1 MKKGE
6 IYVGKI
12 RELVFPNKG
21 IADAEGC
28 DVVVKNTLPGQEVS
42 FLLSKNKPGLK
53 EGRLVEVLQRAGNE
67 VMPDCP
73 HCAGSEDDGIMRHP
87 VCGGCS
93 FRTLPYEE
101 ELKLKERMA
110 LDVIGRALKQH
121 AADAEADAGA
131 DAGTGTASD
140 AGEYAAGVLS
150 EVYEGITGSPD
161 SDGYRNKME
170 FSFGNEV
177 KDGPLTLGM
186 HVSGH
191 FMDVTDTPECRIV
204 DEDMRKIRS
213 AIKEYALSKG
223 MSFYH
228 RYSNTGFLRNL
239 LVRKGR
245 KTGEILVDVVT
256 TSESELGESELCKVM
271 LELDL
276 EGRITGILHTV
287 NDAAGDAVNNES
299 TKILYGRDHIYD
311 EVLGLRFRISVFSF
325 FQTNTLGAEVLY
337 ERVREY
343 VRDAVKKGGDTGAGV
358 VYDLYS
364 GTGTITQLVADA
376 ASEVYGIEIV
386 EEAVEAARENA
397 KLNGTDNVH
406 FLCGDVFRTL
416 DEVEEMPDLI
426 ILDPPREGVQPKALK
441 RILGYGVEHI
451 IYISCKI
458 SSLAR
463 DLHEFYDAGYSL
475 QRMSVIDMFPRT
487 ANMETVCLLSKL
499 SEAKHHIE
507 VKVDMDELDL
517 TSAEA
522 KATYREIEESIL
534 KKISKR

>member
-1 MKKGE
+1 M
-6 IYVGKI
+6 GKI

-67 VMPDCP
+67 VTPDCP

-140 AGEYAAGVLS
+140 ADEYAAGVLS

-245 KTGEILVDVVT
+245 KTGEILIDVVT
-256 TSESELGESELCKVM
+256 TSESELGESELCKVI

-287 NDAAGDAVNNES
+287 NDAAGDAVKNES

-343 VRDAVKKGGDTGAGV
+343 VRDAVKKAGDTGAGV

-463 DLHEFYDAGYSL
+463 DLHEFYDAGYRL

-487 ANMETVCLLSKL
+487 ANMETVVLLGKR
-499 SEAKHHIE
+499 
-507 VKVDMDELDL
+507 MDGPKD
-517 TSAEA
+517 
-522 KATYREIEESIL
+522 YV
-534 KKISKR
+534 KISLDVEDYDKIKDAQNKQGFE